1 MNQASPAVD
10 ALFRYASPS
19 DPGDRFSEA
28 VAVGTD
34 QPVAADPVA
43 FPQLPGSLDALIGP
57 AIGELEQSQ
66 DAFVLRVQAPA
77 TKADDVASGEYV
89 PLPVLVFIPGGGFL
103 SGAAATR
110 WFTTPSLTEGGPAV
124 VVTLNYR
131 VGALGHLGATA
142 VDDLEPGEAAHD
154 SQRPIRDLL
163 LALHWVERHIA
174 EFGGDPENITLA
186 GDSAGAWYTYA
197 LASLPE
203 AAGLFRRAAM
213 VSLPYEP
220 PVEHEGL
227 LERRR
232 TMEQAL
238 AERGGLA
245 QAPIGEILAAQRELS
260 RVYAGKGM
268 ALMPGAGGA
277 LLADLHEFDAA
288 AARLHVNE
296 IALIS
301 TSEEA
306 AAFLFPAPDE
316 AFSPPAVEGFLGTKF
331 EDPDAAAEWIDNKR
345 PDATSKQR
353 MVEAL
358 TLFQFS
364 LAGLELAHAA
374 AKAGKTV
381 HLAGFHVQ
389 SGLPGA
395 LSPHCMT
402 LPFIFGHRDH
412 WADAP
417 MLSWVSED
425 DFEAT
430 STGVQAWLL
439 GFVRDGRPLGTDGRN
454 LAPFDPQH
462 PRRWEFRGAS
472 QPAAETPSE
481 VWLRAKR

>member
-1 MNQASPAVD
+1 MGS
-10 ALFRYASPS
+10 
-19 DPGDRFSEA
+19 
-28 VAVGTD
+28 D
-34 QPVAADPVA
+34 QPVATDPVA

-66 DAFVLRVQAPA
+66 DAFVLRVQAPGRPA
-77 TKADDVASGEYV
+77 DVAAISERE

-131 VGALGHLGATA
+131 VGALGHLGATP
-142 VDDLEPGEAAHD
+142 VDDLEPGEAAQD

-163 LALHWVERHIA
+163 LALQWVKRHVA

-186 GDSAGAWYTYA
+186 GDSAGAWYTYS
-197 LASLPE
+197 LASHPE
-203 AAGLFRRAAM
+203 SAGLFRRAAM

-220 PVEHEGL
+220 PVSHEGL

-232 TMEQAL
+232 MMEQTL
-238 AERGGLA
+238 AEHGGLA
-245 QAPIGEILAAQRELS
+245 EAPVEEILATQRELA
-260 RVYAGKGM
+260 RAYAGKGM
-268 ALMPGAGGA
+268 AMMPGAGGV
-277 LLADLHEFDAA
+277 LLSDLHDFDAA

-306 AAFLFPAPDE
+306 SAFLFSAPDE
-316 AFSPPAVEGFLGTKF
+316 AFPPPAVEGFLGAKF
-331 EDPDAAAEWIDNKR
+331 EDPSAADQWIDTKR

-374 AKAGKTV
+374 SEAGKIV

-389 SGLPGA
+389 SELPGA
-395 LSPHCMT
+395 FSPHCMP
-402 LPFIFGHRDH
+402 LPFIFGNHEQWH
-412 WADAP
+412 DAP
-417 MLSWVSED
+417 MVTGLDSSK
-425 DFEAT
+425 FETISA
-430 STGVQAWLL
+430 GLRAWLL
-439 GFVRDGRPLGTDGRN
+439 GFVRDGQPLRDDGEI
-454 LAPFDPQH
+454 LEAFDPQR
-462 PRRWEFRGAS
+462 PRRWEFRDTGRPTS
-472 QPAAETPSE
+472 ETPTE
-481 VWLRAKR
+481 AALQAKR